1 MQKLYLVDQWMQ
13 KVKNL
18 QTARASHLMKED
30 HRKSFQKHP
39 RSKHI
44 YLIDSENVYQKFQ
57 RNL

>member
-39 RSKHI
+39 RSKHT

>member
-1 MQKLYLVDQWMQ
+1 MQ

-39 RSKHI
+39 RSKHT